1 MLSCPECLLDNHPD
15 PEHNQKSELG
25 SVWEGQKGRVDLA
38 LEMMVNHQED
48 SVVAAA
54 GMVVCLSVW
63 AFVFTFYCCGTE
75 VDPRT
80 FYIVGK
86 HTWKNF

>member
-1 MLSCPECLLDNHPD
+1 MGRTER
-15 PEHNQKSELG
+15 
-25 SVWEGQKGRVDLA
+25 KGRPCLGDDG
-38 LEMMVNHQED
+38 ED

-80 FYIVGK
+80 FYIVDK